1 MKLSRRIAYRL
12 DYIRQYSRIRRIYNH
27 AWGLGSSVLA
37 DTRKE
42 QPILTA
48 LLRVQNE
55 DYWIELIIRTLA
67 KVSEDIQIIVIDSG
81 STDKTI
87 DILDALRQERIQLEV
102 FRHQENCVS
111 NPLANLILERIAKGP
126 YFFIVDGDDIQ
137 LEPSIRKLVTSCRE
151 NSTPIRYCMH
161 YRHFAQNDISK
172 VTRRKSASVKYIVGR
187 AFRRDKVRFNRYHPL
202 DSLEVSNKLVNYFN
216 KMIFGQG
223 RLEKDAVFLE
233 DAFVFH
239 AALLRRSSLPE
250 WDGYSS
256 IVRYQE
262 LSQEHAKA
270 RKQYIGHEK
279 DLINPEILPKELFE
293 LKYSNHNEHVARL
306 KSLSGVEYV

>member
-1 MKLSRRIAYRL
+1 MNISRRIAYRL
-12 DYIRQYSRIRRIYNH
+12 NYSFQYSRIRRIYNH
-27 AWGLGSSVLA
+27 TWGLGHSRAV
-37 DTRKE
+37 DTKKE
-42 QPILTA
+42 PRILTA
-48 LLRVQNE
+48 MLRVQNE

-67 KVSEDIQIIVIDSG
+67 KVAEDIQIIVIDSG

-87 DILDALRQERIQLEV
+87 GILEALLQEGIQFEV
-102 FRHQENCVS
+102 FQHRENCVS
-111 NPLANLILERIAKGP
+111 NPLANLILERVAEGM

-137 LEPSIRKLVTSCRE
+137 LEPSIRKLAASCKE

-161 YRHFAQNDISK
+161 YRHFAHSDATK
-172 VTRRKSASVKYIVGR
+172 VTRRNCGSVKYIVGR

-202 DSLEVSNKLVNYFN
+202 DSLEVSNKLVDQFSRI
-216 KMIFGQG
+216 IFGKSM
-223 RLEKDAVFLE
+223 LEKDAVFLE

-262 LSQEHAKA
+262 LSQEHVKA
-270 RKQYIGHEK
+270 REQYRGDEK

-293 LKYSNHNEHVARL
+293 LKYSDHNEHVTRL
-306 KSLSGVEYV
+306 KSLSGVEFV